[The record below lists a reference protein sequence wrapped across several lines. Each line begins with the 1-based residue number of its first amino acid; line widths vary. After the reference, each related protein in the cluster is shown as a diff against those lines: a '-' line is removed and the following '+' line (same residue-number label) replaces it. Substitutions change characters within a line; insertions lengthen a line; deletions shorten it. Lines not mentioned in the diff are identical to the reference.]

1 MTALLTSIF
10 LAATPLDEARWF
22 PVSARASFSAAITSQ
37 GTPLLGVELGVLAT
51 FGKPATGPLPFDRQG
66 FVFGTGLRGFLA
78 VAPWTTCD
86 WCLTRQ
92 EFGPAF
98 RLAYA
103 MSDAPKP
110 SEATHRVE
118 ERPMVPSLQLWL
130 EASPLV
136 VREAIPDAPLMPG
149 GAKLGFGVRAELGV
163 TAVAWTLTLFE
174 LVGLIAHEG
183 SVDMGPI
190 TLPLFGLAFINQA
203 SLWFEWSSPAV
214 SMSTNRFGATIGA
227 SF

>member
-1 MTALLTSIF
+1 MTALLT
-10 LAATPLDEARWF
+10 LLLTAAPGEEARWF

-37 GTPLLGVELGVLAT
+37 GTPLVGVELAALAM
-51 FGKPATGPLPFDRQG
+51 FGKPGTGPLPFDRQG
-66 FVFGTGLRGFLA
+66 FVFGVGLRGFLG

-98 RLAYA
+98 RLGYA
-103 MSDAPKP
+103 MGDTPKP
-110 SEATHRVE
+110 REGVHLAE
-118 ERPMVPSLQLWL
+118 ERPTVPDLQLWL

-149 GAKLGFGVRAELGV
+149 GSKVRFGVRVELGV
-163 TAVAWTLTLFE
+163 TAVAWTLTVFK
-174 LVGLIAHEG
+174 LVGLIAEEG

-190 TLPLFGLAFINQA
+190 TLPLFGLAFINQLG
-203 SLWFEWSSPAV
+203 LWFEWNSPAV
-214 SMSTNRFGATIGA
+214 SMSTTRFGATIGA

>member
-1 MTALLTSIF
+1 MTALLTLF
-10 LAATPLDEARWF
+10 LAAAPSDSARWF
-22 PVSARASFSAAITSQ
+22 PVSARASFSAAVTAQ
-37 GTPLLGVELGVLAT
+37 GTPMVGVELGALAM
-51 FGKPATGPLPFDRQG
+51 FGKPGAGPLPFDRQG
-66 FVFGTGLRGFLA
+66 WVFGVGLRGFLG

-98 RLAYA
+98 RLGYA
-103 MSDAPKP
+103 MGDAPKP
-110 SEATHRVE
+110 SEDTHKVE
-118 ERPMVPSLQLWL
+118 DRPTVPELQLWL

-149 GAKLGFGVRAELGV
+149 GAKLGYGVRVELGV
-163 TAVAWTLTLFE
+163 TAVAWTLTLFK
-174 LVGLIAHEG
+174 LVGLIAQEG

-190 TLPLFGLAFINQA
+190 TLPLFGLAFINQLG
-203 SLWFEWSSPAV
+203 LWFEWNSPAV
-214 SMSTNRFGATIGA
+214 SMSTTRFGATIGA